1 MNKNNTEK
9 IPEELFKKVKKIE
22 LHTRKLVNAMSS
34 GGYTSVFRGQG
45 MEFEEVR
52 EYNAGDDY
60 RKIDWNVTARH
71 NTPYVKRHREE
82 RELNVMLLLDVS
94 GSLNFGSSFQTK
106 RNVMVETAAL
116 LAFTSLFNQDKIGSI
131 FFTDRIEQY
140 CYPSKSKNAILRMI
154 RDILFFKPTGKGTDI
169 NLALDYAISNM
180 KHHGIIFLFSDFLS
194 DIDSSKLFIASR
206 KHDIIPVIIEDD
218 FELPGKNIGLID
230 MIDNETGRKILVD
243 TGSKAY
249 KAFLDKRLHRK
260 EMFLDELVKY
270 NIEPIHINTAESAEK
285 PILTY
290 FHKRKRRH

>member
-1 MNKNNTEK
+1 MNTDKTEK
-9 IPEELFKKVKKIE
+9 IPEELFKKVRKIE
-22 LHTRKLVNAMSS
+22 LHTKKLVNAMSS

-52 EYNAGDDY
+52 EYSPGDDY

-82 RELNVMLLLDVS
+82 RELTVMLLLDVS

-106 RNVMVETAAL
+106 RSVLVETAAL

-131 FFTDRIEQY
+131 FFTDRIEQF

-154 RDILFFKPTGKGTDI
+154 RDILFFKPEGKETNI
-169 NLALDYAISNM
+169 NLALDYAVSNM
-180 KHHGIIFLFSDFLS
+180 KHRGIIFILSDFLC

-206 KHDIIPVIIEDD
+206 KHDIIPIIIEDN
-218 FELPGKNIGLID
+218 FEFPGKNVGLID
-230 MIDNETGRKILVD
+230 MIDNETGRKMLVD
-243 TGSKAY
+243 TGSREY
-249 KAFLDKRLHRK
+249 KKFLNEQQQRK
-260 EMFLDELVKY
+260 ETFLNELKKY
-270 NIEPIHINTAESAEK
+270 RVEPICINTTESAEK

-290 FHKRKRRH
+290 FHKRKQRH

>member
-106 RNVMVETAAL
+106 RSIMVETAAL

-249 KAFLDKRLHRK
+249 KAFLDKRLRRK